1 MPIQNKVGAF
11 LANPTLY
18 RILAEPE
25 KTLNFRRIMDEGKI
39 VVINLAKGKIGED
52 STALLGGLL
61 VTTLSPAAFSEAEV
75 EKTKRHNFFLYM
87 DEFQYFTT
95 LSMAKMPAELRKYHV
110 GLILANQFLDQLEPE
125 IRDAVLGG
133 TLVSFRV
140 GPKDASLIAK
150 ELAPTFE
157 PTDLL
162 NLPNYH
168 IYLKLMIDIQGELNR
183 PRRAMGVRESPRFL
197 FDCFGGDPPTPEQRV
212 REKGVWLTAFY

>member
-125 IRDAVLGG
+125 IRDAVLGRDARILSRWSKG
-133 TLVSFRV
+133 RVPYCQRV
-140 GPKDASLIAK
+140 GSYIRADGLTQPS
-150 ELAPTFE
+150 ELPHLPQAHDRHTGRVE
-157 PTDLL
+157 PAEEGD
-162 NLPNYH
+162 
-168 IYLKLMIDIQGELNR
+168 G
-183 PRRAMGVRESPRFL
+183 GSREPRFL

-212 REKGVWLTAFY
+212 ERRVYG